1 MNRKGFTLIELM
13 IVVAIIGIL
22 AAIAIPNFLAMQ
34 LRAKRAELPSNLDG
48 IRTAEKAYQAEWDSF
63 TATGATPAA
72 APSGRSQTDFTGGGY
87 TQFDLLG
94 WVADGKVRGAYTVG
108 SINSGGAFAN
118 DDFTATAQADVDGNT
133 VPSEYICNRA
143 EKAQMISA
151 NNISKTSRLGRVS
164 VGVVRKQARRTEA
177 TAAAARQELS

>member
-48 IRTAEKAYQAEWDSF
+48 IRTAEKAYQAEWDTF
-63 TATGATPAA
+63 TEAAATPAA
-72 APSGRSQTDFTGGGY
+72 TPNGRSQTNFAAGGFVS
-87 TQFDLLG
+87 FDLLG

-108 SINSGGAFAN
+108 GVTGGGSFSS
-118 DDFTATAQADVDGNT
+118 DDFTATAQADVDGNAAN
-133 VPSEYICNRA
+133 SEYICNRA

-151 NNISKTSRLGRVS
+151 NNVY
-164 VGVVRKQARRTEA
+164 
-177 TAAAARQELS
+177 

>member
-63 TATGATPAA
+63 TSAIATPAT
-72 APSGRSQTDFTGGGY
+72 PSGRAQTTFAAGGY
-87 TQFDLLG
+87 TSFDMLG
-94 WVADGKVRGAYTVG
+94 WVADGKVRGSYSVSG
-108 SINSGGAFAN
+108 SGGAAFSA
-118 DDFTATAQADVDGNT
+118 DAFTATGLADVDGDGTNST
-133 VPSEYICNRA
+133 YTCNRT
-143 EKAQMISA
+143 EKSSMLSA
-151 NNISKTSRLGRVS
+151 NNVY
-164 VGVVRKQARRTEA
+164 
-177 TAAAARQELS
+177 